1 MVGGTG
7 RGRRRRWRKGPLVSR
22 SDIHPDPRD
31 LRREYTQRPFSVFA
45 VSRQVKLPGE
55 RVCYSTIHSAMI
67 FPVKG
72 KARLS
77 LDGEGMLGEWGVV
90 LHGCPH
96 RHLEFET
103 LDDEPFVHLNVYY
116 EAGECVTAD
125 LCAAMPDGGPH
136 EASPNDW
143 MSRPYVFVPADY
155 EELLARVEALE
166 ALGKS
171 PSLANRLNQ
180 IIGATALLKSMFD
193 TSSRRRTDERMA
205 RVRAYLETRYAEP
218 VGISDLAELVGMSE
232 QRLSFCFNRAYGM
245 RPMSFLIAQRLER
258 AAQLLESDMLVK
270 DVARAVGYEDPL
282 YFSRLF
288 KKHYGCSPSAMRRRR
303 EKGDQRHA
311 PDSTR

>member
-1 MVGGTG
+1 M
-7 RGRRRRWRKGPLVSR
+7 VSR

-55 RVCYSTIHSAMI
+55 RVYYSTIHSAMI

-77 LDGEGMLGEWGVV
+77 LDGEGMLGERGVV

-103 LDDEPFVHLNVYY
+103 LGDEPFVHLNVYY

-125 LCAAMPDGGPH
+125 LCAAIPDGGPC
-136 EASPNDW
+136 EADPNDW

-288 KKHYGCSPSAMRRRR
+288 KKHYGCSPSVMRRRR